1 MKSISDLIF
10 SKLISFEPNIN
21 PVPREEIIDFF
32 LQKSKDLYEKTILN
46 F

>member
-21 PVPREEIIDFF
+21 PVQEKKSLIF